1 MLPSYQSP
9 ITLSPP
15 LQPQLDACCILTHRQ
30 QIIHSAALHSS
41 NQLWIE
47 PYQYADSNMN
57 NAKSYNNINI
67 MNAVS
72 IDIERIILQY
82 EGSISGI
89 QYDRYGALW
98 ISGVELLRTTT
109 PEPTG
114 VENETISWT
123 VTKDVTEYASL
134 LLSEQQD
141 DKKEEVYAAVSI
153 PNTVNK
159 EYTGVIHVNCT
170 LSFYTSKKSAISN
183 SSLISETS
191 SSTKQTKQQN
201 RQKRRPSVMNLNTNF
216 NKIIYIRMQ
225 HLHGHY
231 FPQQPILCKT
241 IQSNEMIYH

>member
-15 LQPQLDACCILTHRQ
+15 LQPQLDACCILSHRQ

-41 NQLWIE
+41 NELWIE
-47 PYQYADSNMN
+47 PYQYADSNIN
-57 NAKSYNNINI
+57 N
-67 MNAVS
+67 
-72 IDIERIILQY
+72 DIERIILKY

-89 QYDRYGALW
+89 QYDRYGAVW
-98 ISGVELLRTTT
+98 ISGIELLRTTT

-134 LLSEQQD
+134 LLGEQQD

-191 SSTKQTKQQN
+191 
-201 RQKRRPSVMNLNTNF
+201 RLLR
-216 NKIIYIRMQ
+216 Y
-225 HLHGHY
+225 
-231 FPQQPILCKT
+231 
-241 IQSNEMIYH
+241 